1 MMIVL
6 IGYMGSGKSTVGRV
20 FAQKLDTTFTDLDER
35 IENESNTTISE
46 LFKTHGTIHF
56 RKLESKVLRD
66 FVENNSEGVLAL
78 GGGTPCYANNMD
90 FLNAS
95 KVITIYLKLSIPELV
110 KRLRSQKAHRPLIQ
124 NISDAELPEFI
135 GKHLFERS
143 PFYNQAQYTINCNY
157 KTVEEVVLEL
167 ENLLRQ
173 VD

>member
-6 IGYMGSGKSTVGRV
+6 LGYMGSGKSTIGRA

-46 LFKTHGTIHF
+46 LFKTHGVIHF

-66 FVENNSEGVLAL
+66 FVENNSDGVLAL

-90 FLNAS
+90 FLKSAN
-95 KVITIYLKLSIPELV
+95 VTTVYLKLSIPELV
-110 KRLRSQKAHRPLIQ
+110 NRLRTQKAHRPLIQ
-124 NISDAELPEFI
+124 NSSDDDLPEFI
-135 GKHLFERS
+135 GKHLFERN
-143 PFYNQAQYTINCNY
+143 PFYNQAQHTINCDK
-157 KTVEEVVLEL
+157 KTVEEVVFEL
-167 ENLLRQ
+167 ENLLGQ